1 MGLWPGSPR
10 GLGHLGGGSTDR
22 DGQCRMA
29 MMLRRCFPYCFQFSL
44 WSWAE
49 VAKCGGRWEW
59 VTRKDK
65 SSKQFN
71 CSGNLV
77 STLLL
82 LINFNMM
89 GRKSLLFVLGQ
100 VLYVKEV
107 SNPVDGRRL
116 KLVQSVHFHSS
127 VYTRIF
133 LV

>member
-1 MGLWPGSPR
+1 MLSILLSVQPVELGR
-10 GLGHLGGGSTDR
+10 GTK
-22 DGQCRMA
+22 CR
-29 MMLRRCFPYCFQFSL
+29 
-44 WSWAE
+44 
-49 VAKCGGRWEW
+49 GRWEW

-71 CSGNLV
+71 WSGNLV

-89 GRKSLLFVLGQ
+89 GIKSLLFVLGQ